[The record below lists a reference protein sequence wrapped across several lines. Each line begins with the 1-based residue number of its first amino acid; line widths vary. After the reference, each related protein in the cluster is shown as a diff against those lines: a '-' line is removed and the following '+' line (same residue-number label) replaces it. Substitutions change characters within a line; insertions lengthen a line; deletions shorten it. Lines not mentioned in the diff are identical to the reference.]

1 MGDARHAVERVRAE
15 GQRER
20 ERVEEEVLGRVSQRI
35 ERQLE
40 TIEGL
45 VRDKGVLQ
53 DRVEEYIQK
62 VSYLEK

>member
-15 GQRER
+15 GLRER
-20 ERVEEEVLGRVSQRI
+20 ERVEEEVMGRVSQRI

-45 VRDKGVLQ
+45 VRDKGVMQ
-53 DRVEEYIQK
+53 DRVEEYSQK
-62 VSYLEK
+62 VS